1 MDIALEGVD
10 AVMMATGIVTTC
22 VAAPVAW
29 STPVDNLTTME
40 LAT

>member
-10 AVMMATGIVTTC
+10 VATGIVTTC